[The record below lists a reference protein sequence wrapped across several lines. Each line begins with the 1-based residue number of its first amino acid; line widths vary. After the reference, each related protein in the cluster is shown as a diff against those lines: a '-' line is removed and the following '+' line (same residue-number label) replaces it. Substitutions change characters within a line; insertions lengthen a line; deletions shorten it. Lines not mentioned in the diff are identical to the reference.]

1 MNDSFWFHAR
11 TSSCYS
17 LNGQNMEG
25 SALIFLLVLTT
36 LCIQLSEQE
45 TVDADPVESTTMP
58 VIQTTVPNDQTA
70 MPTVQKENIIANAI
84 NDFGY
89 KLLVK
94 MMNEKKN
101 SNIIVSPTGVAG
113 LLAMTLLGSVGTTH
127 NEIAETLGFSQDILQ
142 NRKNH
147 EQFGGLLQALNANVS
162 SKTLYADAMF
172 VDAHAPLRELY
183 RNYLYDVYRGEV
195 LSANF
200 NQTEE
205 TKNIINEWVTN
216 HTEGKIEQF
225 IKNPLPISTKVV
237 LLSALYFSGQWEKP
251 FLPEYT
257 AKMSF
262 KRPTDEVMADL
273 MLNFGTFPYIF
284 SEKHDLHIIALPYN
298 DTETTMYAL
307 KPRFP
312 KKMTLL
318 DLMLKID
325 YEQIDNIINEM
336 IPRKCVVRFPKMD
349 IKSSTSLENALKAIG
364 VKTMFIPGEANF
376 ALMINSNTVVN
387 KTEENIITRITNGE
401 DESKGERN
409 VLDNLPNPGIYVDS
423 VLHDVKLT
431 INEYG
436 TEAVAATSAILA
448 RSAEQFYA
456 DSPFYVFIR
465 NERTKLVTFSAV
477 IFDPTN

>member
-1 MNDSFWFHAR
+1 MKDSL
-11 TSSCYS
+11 CYS
-17 LNGQNMEG
+17 VNCQNMEG
-25 SALIFLLVLTT
+25 RTLIVLVLAT
-36 LCIQLSEQE
+36 LCIQWSGQE
-45 TVDADPVESTTMP
+45 TVDADPVESTTVPIM
-58 VIQTTVPNDQTA
+58 QTTTPNIQTA

-84 NDFGY
+84 NNFGY

-147 EQFGGLLQALNANVS
+147 EQFGELLQALNSNVS

-183 RNYLYDVYRGEV
+183 RSYLHDVYRGEV
-195 LSANF
+195 LSADF

-205 TKNIINEWVTN
+205 TKNSINEWVTN
-216 HTEGKIEQF
+216 HTEGKIEQL
-225 IKNPLPISTKVV
+225 IKHPLPISTKVV
-237 LLSALYFSGQWEKP
+237 LLTALYFSGQWEKP
-251 FLPEYT
+251 FVPEYT
-257 AKMSF
+257 LKMPF

-273 MLNFGTFPYIF
+273 MLNFGTFRYIF
-284 SEKHDLHIIALPYN
+284 SEKHDFHIIALPYN
-298 DTETTMYAL
+298 DSETTMYAL

-312 KKMTLL
+312 KKLSLL
-318 DLMLKID
+318 DLMQKID
-325 YEQIDNIINEM
+325 YEQIDEVINEM
-336 IPRKCVVRFPKMD
+336 TPRKCVVRFPKMD
-349 IKSSTSLENALKAIG
+349 IISSTTLENALKAVG

-387 KTEENIITRITNGE
+387 KTEEEIITKIRDGE
-401 DESKGERN
+401 VEPKGERN
-409 VLDNLPNPGIYVDS
+409 VLDDLPNPGIYVDS

-431 INEYG
+431 INEFG
-436 TEAVAATSAILA
+436 TEAVAATSGILA

-456 DSPFYVFIR
+456 NSPFYIFIR